1 MDRYEFCRY
10 AYQMVVE
17 VWSNIFQKLFFG
29 VCISVTGENKKKKL
43 ARVSQ
48 NSPIIRYIY
57 ESRKEITWIS
67 KSSTSASLCCD
78 QH

>member
-17 VWSNIFQKLFFG
+17 WSNIFQKLFFG
-29 VCISVTGENKKKKL
+29 VCISVTGENKKKL

-48 NSPIIRYIY
+48 NSPIIRYID

>member
-29 VCISVTGENKKKKL
+29 VCLSVTGENKKKKISSRVTKL
-43 ARVSQ
+43 AHHTLYR
-48 NSPIIRYIY
+48 
-57 ESRKEITWIS
+57 
-67 KSSTSASLCCD
+67 
-78 QH
+78 

>member
-17 VWSNIFQKLFFG
+17 WSNIFQKLFFS

-43 ARVSQ
+43 ARMSQ
-48 NSPIIRYIY
+48 NSPIIRYID

-78 QH
+78 QY

>member
-17 VWSNIFQKLFFG
+17 WSNIFQKLFFG
-29 VCISVTGENKKKKL
+29 VCISVTGENKKKL
-43 ARVSQ
+43 ARMSQ
-48 NSPIIRYIY
+48 NSPIIRYID
-57 ESRKEITWIS
+57 ESRKEKTWIS

>member
-29 VCISVTGENKKKKL
+29 VCISVTGENKKKKKISSRVTKL
-43 ARVSQ
+43 AHH
-48 NSPIIRYIY
+48 II
-57 ESRKEITWIS
+57 
-67 KSSTSASLCCD
+67 
-78 QH
+78 

>member
-17 VWSNIFQKLFFG
+17 WSNIFQKLFLG

-43 ARVSQ
+43 ARMSQ
-48 NSPIIRYIY
+48 NSPIIRYID

>member
-17 VWSNIFQKLFFG
+17 WSNIFQKLFFG
-29 VCISVTGENKKKKL
+29 VCISVTGENKKKL
-43 ARVSQ
+43 ARMSQ
-48 NSPIIRYIY
+48 NSPIIRYID

>member
-17 VWSNIFQKLFFG
+17 WSNIFQKLFFG
-29 VCISVTGENKKKKL
+29 VCISVTGENKKKL

-48 NSPIIRYIY
+48 NSPIIRYID

-78 QH
+78 QY

>member
-17 VWSNIFQKLFFG
+17 WSNIFQKLFFG
-29 VCISVTGENKKKKL
+29 VCISVTGENKKKL
-43 ARVSQ
+43 ARMSQ
-48 NSPIIRYIY
+48 NSPIIRYID

-67 KSSTSASLCCD
+67 KSSTNASLCCD